1 MNSNN
6 EDYIKNNYQEKYNRK
21 SEANDISKRKI
32 KQYNT
37 QRKKHGTN
45 ESPYP
50 SDEYFED
57 HYYDNAKTNVQKN
70 YYIRHKKSSNEENS
84 LNNKQNVNF
93 KNKFTKIKP
102 DYTKNN
108 NEIMRI
114 NTFNYFP
121 EEIDKNNRR
130 SESSTKKN
138 NKLDN
143 TLTMSNQNKSRIE
156 GKRMKDMKRL
166 ELDNNSKN
174 NDNLGFVN
182 SNKNNSIKI
191 INKTKSFLKSSTNDE
206 NREKVIKNNK
216 RKNKNEEYMPENYL
230 NYNYLNEKENK
241 YNKNSTKIYNNNQLI
256 KMSGFEISYE
266 SDKAERN
273 SYNSYKRNRNK
284 NHKNANYNYNF
295 KYNNIYYSDI
305 NLEESNKNNYNS
317 NSHTKDDNDIYNNSY
332 TNKSNVNNQ
341 INYPYKYQIVHNNS
355 TSNKNNLNNVGKKR
369 ININDSVEIK
379 DLHNNKSVSIV
390 SVNKKKNVKSVTN
403 NNNTRPLKTNKS
415 SISKNS
421 ENKVIISNNNSLD
434 VGNQNI
440 SITKND
446 INTNISI
453 ENPIIFSNQSLIN
466 KKNSNNSFTNKQNSN
481 SSRIKKK
488 TGSNLPK
495 KIHTKNYH
503 KQSDIKKII
512 LIQSVYRGHLLNV
525 KLNEIFKIFN
535 YYKELFQVLFR
546 IFYKKKIEYWNLFLN
561 KLSKSSTNRLI
572 NKAKNIKNSVKNKK
586 NQNPIISTN
595 NKLILKTNEINLLH
609 KELGDSFNII
619 NDNNGLKLKLDDMI
633 KENNELKNQI
643 FDNKNI
649 EERLKQLLVE
659 NKKNQNI
666 NAIIMKDNQQLAK
679 RLKNIQD
686 NRNNQLV
693 IQNQKSFDFAME
705 DNLQFQ
711 SIPKLKYL
719 YLKCLIF
726 KKILKN
732 RNVLK
737 SYFNKYRN
745 NIKKKKTYKIEN
757 NNIFINNRKKINIQM
772 AKNFNINF
780 ISQNDNIKHFL
791 LYKLFLKKEKEKN
804 ELFSKFFY
812 KYFYIIKC
820 MKLVEEKAKK
830 EEETKVIKDENEQKK
845 NILQSLID
853 KYERNYRFLFKN
865 VYREWKLRTVIF
877 KMKGVAKEYKKRKK
891 LKKKIRDKIAKE
903 TLNNLKNKTA
913 MLQSAH
919 EFSYKIDKTDNK
931 SENNKLL
938 KSEGNQ
944 IKEGSKMIKEK
955 DEKNENNIEDQ
966 EDSEESFGLN
976 G

>member
-6 EDYIKNNYQEKYNRK
+6 EEYIKNNYQEKYNRK
-21 SEANDISKRKI
+21 NETNDKSKKI
-32 KQYNT
+32 KNYDI

-45 ESPYP
+45 ESPHL

-57 HYYDNAKTNVQKN
+57 HYYDNAKSNVQKV
-70 YYIRHKKSSNEENS
+70 YYISHKKSSKEENS
-84 LNNKQNVNF
+84 LNNKQNISI
-93 KNKFTKIKP
+93 KNKFTEIKP

-121 EEIDKNNRR
+121 EESDKNNGK
-130 SESSTKKN
+130 SVSSSKIN
-138 NKLDN
+138 NKFDN
-143 TLTMSNQNKSRIE
+143 TLTLSNQNKSRKE
-156 GKRMKDMKRL
+156 DKRMKDMKRL

-174 NDNLGFVN
+174 NDNSVLVD
-182 SNKNNSIKI
+182 SNKNSSIKI
-191 INKTKSFLKSSTNDE
+191 INKTKIKSFLKPSTNDE
-206 NREKVIKNNK
+206 NKEKVIKNNQ
-216 RKNKNEEYMPENYL
+216 RKNKKEEYISGNYL
-230 NYNYLNEKENK
+230 NNNYLNEKENK
-241 YNKNSTKIYNNNQLI
+241 YHKNSTKIYNNNQLI

-266 SDKAERN
+266 SDIGERN
-273 SYNSYKRNRNK
+273 SYNNYEINRNK
-284 NHKNANYNYNF
+284 NHKNTKYNYYF
-295 KYNNIYYSDI
+295 KYNNIYYSNI
-305 NLEESNKNNYNS
+305 NLDESNKNNYN
-317 NSHTKDDNDIYNNSY
+317 NKSHNNNDNDIYNNSY
-332 TNKSNVNNQ
+332 TNKTNVNNQ
-341 INYPYKYQIVHNNS
+341 IKYPYKYQIVHNNS
-355 TSNKNNLNNVGKKR
+355 TSNKNDLNNVRKKR

-403 NNNTRPLKTNKS
+403 NKNTPPLKANKS
-415 SISKNS
+415 SISKNG
-421 ENKVIISNNNSLD
+421 ENKVIISNNNRSNNSID
-434 VGNQNI
+434 VENQNN

-446 INTNISI
+446 INRNISI
-453 ENPIIFSNQSLIN
+453 ENPIIFSNQSIIN
-466 KKNSNNSFTNKQNSN
+466 KKNSNNSFINNQNNN

-488 TGSNLPK
+488 TGANLSK
-495 KIHTKNYH
+495 KIHCNNYH
-503 KQSDIKKII
+503 RQSNIKKII

-525 KLNEIFKIFN
+525 KLDEIFKIFN

-546 IFYKKKIEYWNLFLN
+546 VFYRKKMEYWNLFLN

-586 NQNPIISTN
+586 NQNHIISTN
-595 NKLILKTNEINLLH
+595 NKLILKTNEVNMLH
-609 KELGDSFNII
+609 KEIGDSFNII

-633 KENNELKNQI
+633 KENTELKNQI

-737 SYFNKYRN
+737 TYFNKYRN
-745 NIKKKKTYKIEN
+745 NIEKKKTYKIEN

-812 KYFYIIKC
+812 KYFYIIKYR
-820 MKLVEEKAKK
+820 KLVEEKVNK
-830 EEETKVIKDENEQKK
+830 EEETKEIKDENEKKK

-853 KYERNYRFLFKN
+853 KYERNYRFLCKN

-877 KMKGVAKEYKKRKK
+877 KIKGVAKEYKKRKK

-938 KSEGNQ
+938 KSEINQ
-944 IKEGSKMIKEK
+944 IKEGSNII
-955 DEKNENNIEDQ
+955 KNENNIEDQ